1 MRLSRRDRLE
11 SMSHRAQNVVCH
23 LHQLLVWGG
32 RAIMSDEYIAGSVLS
47 VLRYPVKSMMGE
59 ELTTADVREVGLI
72 GDRAYALIDNSTGK
86 IASAKNP
93 RKWARL
99 FDCHASF
106 VEPPRKDHPIPP
118 VWIMLPDG
126 SNITSDQPNANAVL
140 SRFFEREV
148 TLAKTAPASPALEE
162 YWPDID
168 GLAHRETVTEES
180 IALSSPKGSFFDYA
194 VAHVITTNTLNRLR
208 ELYPQGRFE
217 ARRFRPNV
225 IVAVGKGEA
234 DFVENS
240 WVGLSV
246 EIGETLL
253 LVTNPCPRCVMTT
266 LAQADLPQDHGIL
279 RTAAQHNKPYV
290 PALGSAMPSVGV
302 YANVL
307 RSGTVRRGDDLRI
320 QPAVAA
326 A

>member
-1 MRLSRRDRLE
+1 
-11 SMSHRAQNVVCH
+11 
-23 LHQLLVWGG
+23 
-32 RAIMSDEYIAGSVLS
+32 MSDQYIAGSVLS

-59 ELTTADVREVGLI
+59 ELTVADVTEGGLI
-72 GDRAYALIDNSTGK
+72 GDRAYALIDNTT
-86 IASAKNP
+86 
-93 RKWARL
+93 L

-106 VEPPRKDHPIPP
+106 VEPPGKGRPMPP
-118 VWIMLPDG
+118 VRIMLPDG
-126 SNITSDQPNANAVL
+126 SNIRSDEPNANGIL

-148 TLAKTAPASPALEE
+148 TLAETAPDSPALEE

-208 ELYPQGRFE
+208 ELYPQGCFE
-217 ARRFRPNV
+217 ARRFRPNI
-225 IVAVGKGEA
+225 IVAVGKGEP

-240 WVGLSV
+240 WVGLGV
-246 EIGETLL
+246 EIGQTLL
-253 LVTNPCPRCVMTT
+253 LKVTNPCPRCVMTT
-266 LAQADLPQDHGIL
+266 LPQADLPQDHGIL

-290 PALGSAMPSVGV
+290 PALAQAMPCVGV

-307 RSGTVRRGDDLRI
+307 RSGTVRRGDHLRM
-320 QPAVAA
+320 QRAA
-326 A
+326 AAA

>member
-1 MRLSRRDRLE
+1 
-11 SMSHRAQNVVCH
+11 MSNQAVV
-23 LHQLLVWGG
+23 
-32 RAIMSDEYIAGSVLS
+32 GSVLS

-59 ELTTADVREVGLI
+59 ELTVAEVNERGLM
-72 GDRAYALIDNSTGK
+72 GDRAYALIDNATGK

-106 VEPPRKDHPIPP
+106 VEPPRKGHPLPP

-126 SNITSDQPNANAVL
+126 SNITSDQPNANSIL
-140 SRFFEREV
+140 SRFFQREV
-148 TLAKTAPASPALEE
+148 TLAKSAPESPALEE
-162 YWPDID
+162 YWPDIE

-180 IALSSPKGSFFDYA
+180 MALSSPKGSFFDYA

-217 ARRFRPNV
+217 ARRFRPNM
-225 IVAVGKGEA
+225 IVAVGKSEP

-246 EIGETLL
+246 EIGESLVL
-253 LVTNPCPRCVMTT
+253 KVTNPCPRCVMTT
-266 LAQADLPQDHGIL
+266 LPQADLPQDHGIL
-279 RTAAQHNKPYV
+279 RTAAQHNQPFV

-302 YANVL
+302 YANVR
-307 RSGTVRRGDDLRI
+307 RSGTVRRSDPVRI
-320 QPAVAA
+320 QQAVAA

>member
-1 MRLSRRDRLE
+1 M
-11 SMSHRAQNVVCH
+11 N
-23 LHQLLVWGG
+23 
-32 RAIMSDEYIAGSVLS
+32 DEYAVGSVVS

-59 ELTTADVREVGLI
+59 ELTVADVMEGGLI
-72 GDRAYALIDNSTGK
+72 GDRAYALIDKSTGK

-106 VEPPRKDHPIPP
+106 VEPPRKGRPIPP
-118 VWIMLPDG
+118 VRIMLPDG
-126 SNITSDQPNANAVL
+126 SETRSDEQNTNAIL
-140 SRFFEREV
+140 SHFFEREV
-148 TLAKTAPASPALEE
+148 TLAETAPESPALEE

-168 GLAHRETVTEES
+168 GLAHRETVTDES

-217 ARRFRPNV
+217 ARRFRSN
-225 IVAVGKGEA
+225 IVVTAGKGEA
-234 DFVENS
+234 GFVENS
-240 WVGLSV
+240 WVGRNV
-246 EIGETLL
+246 EIGEDLVL
-253 LVTNPCPRCVMTT
+253 EVTNPCPRCVMTT
-266 LAQADLPQDHGIL
+266 LQQADLPQDHGIL
-279 RTAAQHNKPYV
+279 RAAAQHNQPYV
-290 PALGSAMPSVGV
+290 PALGQAMPSVGV

-307 RSGTVRRGDDLRI
+307 RSGTVRRGDHLRI
-320 QPAVAA
+320 QRAVAA

>member
-1 MRLSRRDRLE
+1 VSNE
-11 SMSHRAQNVVCH
+11 S
-23 LHQLLVWGG
+23 L
-32 RAIMSDEYIAGSVLS
+32 AGSVLS

-59 ELTTADVREVGLI
+59 ELTVGDVTEGGLI
-72 GDRAYALIDNSTGK
+72 GDRAYALIDNITGK

-106 VEPPRKDHPIPP
+106 VDPPRKGHPTPP

-140 SRFFEREV
+140 SRFFGREV
-148 TLAKTAPASPALEE
+148 MLTKTAPDSPSLEE

-168 GLAHRETVTEES
+168 GLAHRETVTDET

-194 VAHVITTNTLNRLR
+194 VAHVLTTNTLNRLR

-225 IVAVGKGEA
+225 IVAVGKGEP

-240 WVGLSV
+240 WVGLTV
-246 EIGETLL
+246 AIGESLML
-253 LVTNPCPRCVMTT
+253 NVTNPCPRCVMTT
-266 LAQADLPQDHGIL
+266 LPQADLPQDHGIL
-279 RTAAQHNKPYV
+279 RAAAQHNQPYV

-307 RSGTVRRGDDLRI
+307 RSGTVRRDDPVRLL
-320 QPAVAA
+320 QAVAA

>member
-1 MRLSRRDRLE
+1 ML
-11 SMSHRAQNVVCH
+11 VCH
-23 LHQLLVWGG
+23 LRQLLVWWG
-32 RAIMSDEYIAGSVLS
+32 IMSDENIAGSVSS

-59 ELTTADVREVGLI
+59 ELTAASVMEGGLV
-72 GDRAYALIDNSTGK
+72 GDRAFALIDNSTGK

-106 VEPPRKDHPIPP
+106 VAPPRTGHPMPP
-118 VWIMLPDG
+118 VRIMLPDG
-126 SNITSDQPNANAVL
+126 SDVTSDQPNANAVL

-148 TLAKTAPASPALEE
+148 TLAKTAPDSPALEE

-168 GLAHRETVTEES
+168 GLAHRETVTDES
-180 IALSSPKGSFFDYA
+180 IALSAPKGSFFDYA

-217 ARRFRPNV
+217 ARRFRPNI
-225 IVAVGKGEA
+225 IVTVGKGEP

-246 EIGETLL
+246 EIGEMLL

-266 LAQADLPQDHGIL
+266 LPQADLPQDHGIL
-279 RTAAQHNKPYV
+279 RTAAQHNTPYV
-290 PALGSAMPSVGV
+290 PALGAAMPSVGV

-307 RSGTVRRGDDLRI
+307 RSGIVRRGDPVRVP
-320 QPAVAA
+320 QAVAA

>member
-1 MRLSRRDRLE
+1 
-11 SMSHRAQNVVCH
+11 
-23 LHQLLVWGG
+23 
-32 RAIMSDEYIAGSVLS
+32 MSDEYVVGSVLS

-59 ELTTADVREVGLI
+59 ELTAADVMEGGLV
-72 GDRAYALIDNSTGK
+72 GDRAYSLLDNSTGK

-106 VEPPRKDHPIPP
+106 VEPPRKDHPMPP
-118 VWIMLPDG
+118 VRIMLPDG
-126 SNITSDQPNANAVL
+126 SNVRSDQQNTNAIL
-140 SRFFEREV
+140 SRLFEREV
-148 TLAKTAPASPALEE
+148 TLAETAPDSPALEE

-180 IALSSPKGSFFDYA
+180 IALSAKGSFFDYA

-217 ARRFRPNV
+217 ARRFRPNMV
-225 IVAVGKGEA
+225 VTAGKGDP

-240 WVGLSV
+240 WVGLNV
-246 EIGETLL
+246 EIGESLVL
-253 LVTNPCPRCVMTT
+253 KVTNPCPRCVMTT
-266 LAQADLPQDHGIL
+266 LPQADLPQDHGIL
-279 RTAAQHNKPYV
+279 RTAAQYNQPYV
-290 PALGSAMPSVGV
+290 PALAQAMPSVGV

-307 RSGTVRRGDDLRI
+307 RSGTVRRGDHLRM
-320 QPAVAA
+320 QRAVAA

>member
-1 MRLSRRDRLE
+1 
-11 SMSHRAQNVVCH
+11 
-23 LHQLLVWGG
+23 
-32 RAIMSDEYIAGSVLS
+32 MSDEYIAGSVLS

-59 ELTTADVREVGLI
+59 ELTAADVMEGGLV
-72 GDRAYALIDNSTGK
+72 GDRAYALIDNSTSK

-106 VEPPRKDHPIPP
+106 VEPPRKGHPMPP

-148 TLAKTAPASPALEE
+148 TLAKTAPDSPALEE
-162 YWPDID
+162 YWPDIE
-168 GLAHRETVTEES
+168 GLAHRETVTDES

-194 VAHVITTNTLNRLR
+194 VAHVITTLR

-217 ARRFRPNV
+217 ARRFRPNI
-225 IVAVGKGEA
+225 IVAVGKGEP

-266 LAQADLPQDHGIL
+266 LPQADLPQDHGIL
-279 RTAAQHNKPYV
+279 RTAAQHNKSYV

-307 RSGTVRRGDDLRI
+307 RSGTVRRGDPVRV
-320 QPAVAA
+320 QQAVAA

>member
-1 MRLSRRDRLE
+1 
-11 SMSHRAQNVVCH
+11 
-23 LHQLLVWGG
+23 
-32 RAIMSDEYIAGSVLS
+32 MSDQYIAGSVLS

-59 ELTTADVREVGLI
+59 ELTVADVTEGGLI
-72 GDRAYALIDNSTGK
+72 GDRAYALIDNTTGK

-106 VEPPRKDHPIPP
+106 VEPPGKGRPMPP
-118 VWIMLPDG
+118 VRIMLPDG
-126 SNITSDQPNANAVL
+126 SNIRSDEPNANGIL

-148 TLAKTAPASPALEE
+148 TLAETAPDSPALEE

-217 ARRFRPNV
+217 ARRFRPNI
-225 IVAVGKGEA
+225 IVAVGKGEP

-240 WVGLSV
+240 WVGLGV
-246 EIGETLL
+246 EIGQTLL
-253 LVTNPCPRCVMTT
+253 LKVTNPCPRCVMTT
-266 LAQADLPQDHGIL
+266 LPQADLPQDHGIL

-290 PALGSAMPSVGV
+290 PALAQAMPCVGV

-307 RSGTVRRGDDLRI
+307 RSGTVRRGDHLRM
-320 QPAVAA
+320 QRAA
-326 A
+326 AAA

>member
-1 MRLSRRDRLE
+1 
-11 SMSHRAQNVVCH
+11 
-23 LHQLLVWGG
+23 
-32 RAIMSDEYIAGSVLS
+32 
-47 VLRYPVKSMMGE
+47 MMGE
-59 ELTTADVREVGLI
+59 ELTVADVTEGGLI
-72 GDRAYALIDNSTGK
+72 GDRAYALIDNTTGK

-106 VEPPRKDHPIPP
+106 VEPPGKGRPMSP
-118 VWIMLPDG
+118 VRIMLPDG
-126 SNITSDQPNANAVL
+126 SNVRSDEPNTNGIL

-148 TLAKTAPASPALEE
+148 TLAETAPDSPALEE

-217 ARRFRPNV
+217 ARRFRPNI
-225 IVAVGKGEA
+225 IVAVGKGEP

-240 WVGLSV
+240 WVGLGV
-246 EIGETLL
+246 EIGQTLL
-253 LVTNPCPRCVMTT
+253 LKVTNPCPRCVMTT
-266 LAQADLPQDHGIL
+266 LPQADLPQDHGIL

-290 PALGSAMPSVGV
+290 PALAQAMPCVGV

-307 RSGTVRRGDDLRI
+307 RSGTVRRGDHLRM
-320 QPAVAA
+320 QRAA
-326 A
+326 AAA

>member
-1 MRLSRRDRLE
+1 
-11 SMSHRAQNVVCH
+11 
-23 LHQLLVWGG
+23 
-32 RAIMSDEYIAGSVLS
+32 
-47 VLRYPVKSMMGE
+47 MMGE
-59 ELTTADVREVGLI
+59 ELAAADVREGGLI

-106 VEPPRKDHPIPP
+106 VEPPRKGHPMPP

-126 SNITSDQPNANAVL
+126 SNITSDQPNANVVL

-148 TLAKTAPASPALEE
+148 TLAKTAPDSPALEE

-180 IALSSPKGSFFDYA
+180 IALSAPKGSFFDYA

-217 ARRFRPNV
+217 ARRFRPNI
-225 IVAVGKGEA
+225 IVAVGKGEP

-266 LAQADLPQDHGIL
+266 LPQADLPQDHGIL

-307 RSGTVRRGDDLRI
+307 RSGAVRRGDPVRV
-320 QPAVAA
+320 QQVVAA

>member
-1 MRLSRRDRLE
+1 MSNERLL
-11 SMSHRAQNVVCH
+11 
-23 LHQLLVWGG
+23 
-32 RAIMSDEYIAGSVLS
+32 GSVLS

-59 ELTTADVREVGLI
+59 ELTVADVAERGLI
-72 GDRAYALIDNSTGK
+72 GDRAYALIDNATGK

-106 VEPPRKDHPIPP
+106 VEPPRKGHPLPP

-126 SNITSDQPNANAVL
+126 SNITSDQHDTNAIL

-148 TLAKTAPASPALEE
+148 TLAKTAPDSPVLEE

-168 GLAHRETVTEES
+168 GLAHRDTVTEES

-217 ARRFRPNV
+217 VRRFRPNV
-225 IVAVGKGEA
+225 VVMVGKGEP
-234 DFVENS
+234 DFVENG

-246 EIGETLL
+246 DVGESLRL
-253 LVTNPCPRCVMTT
+253 KVTNPCPRCVMTT
-266 LAQADLPQDHGIL
+266 LPQADLPQDHGIL
-279 RTAAQHNKPYV
+279 RAAAGYNQPYV
-290 PALGSAMPSVGV
+290 PALGQTMPSVGI
-302 YANVL
+302 YADVI
-307 RSGTVRRGDDLRI
+307 RSGSVRRGDHLRM

>member
-1 MRLSRRDRLE
+1 
-11 SMSHRAQNVVCH
+11 MSNEA
-23 LHQLLVWGG
+23 
-32 RAIMSDEYIAGSVLS
+32 IAGSVLS

-59 ELTTADVREVGLI
+59 ELTVADVTESGLI
-72 GDRAYALIDNSTGK
+72 GDRAYALIDNATGK

-106 VEPPRKDHPIPP
+106 VEPPRKGHPVPP

-126 SNITSDQPNANAVL
+126 SNMTSDQPNANAVL

-148 TLAKTAPASPALEE
+148 TLAKTAPESPALEE
-162 YWPDID
+162 YWPDVD
-168 GLAHRETVTEES
+168 GLAHRETVTEEA

-217 ARRFRPNV
+217 ARRFRPNM
-225 IVAVGKGEA
+225 IVAVGKSEP
-234 DFVENS
+234 DFVENA

-246 EIGETLL
+246 EMGESLVL
-253 LVTNPCPRCVMTT
+253 KVTNPCPRCVMTT
-266 LAQADLPQDHGIL
+266 LPQADLPQDHGIL
-279 RTAAQHNKPYV
+279 RTAAQHNQPFV
-290 PALGSAMPSVGV
+290 PALGTPMPSVGV

-307 RSGTVRRGDDLRI
+307 RWGTVRRSDPVRT
-320 QPAVAA
+320 QPALAA

>member
-1 MRLSRRDRLE
+1 
-11 SMSHRAQNVVCH
+11 
-23 LHQLLVWGG
+23 
-32 RAIMSDEYIAGSVLS
+32 MSDQYIAGSVLS

-59 ELTTADVREVGLI
+59 ELTIADVTEGGLI
-72 GDRAYALIDNSTGK
+72 GDRAYALIDNTTGK

-106 VEPPRKDHPIPP
+106 VEPPGKGRPMPP
-118 VWIMLPDG
+118 VRIMLPDG
-126 SNITSDQPNANAVL
+126 SNIRSDEPNANGIL

-148 TLAKTAPASPALEE
+148 TLAETAPDSPALEE

-208 ELYPQGRFE
+208 ELYPQGCFE
-217 ARRFRPNV
+217 ARRFRPNI
-225 IVAVGKGEA
+225 IVAVGKGEP

-240 WVGLSV
+240 WVGLGV
-246 EIGETLL
+246 EIGQTLL
-253 LVTNPCPRCVMTT
+253 LKVTNPCPRCVMTT
-266 LAQADLPQDHGIL
+266 LPQADLPQDHGIL

-290 PALGSAMPSVGV
+290 PALAQAMPCVGV

-307 RSGTVRRGDDLRI
+307 RSGTVRRGDHLRM
-320 QPAVAA
+320 QRAA
-326 A
+326 AAA

>member
-1 MRLSRRDRLE
+1 
-11 SMSHRAQNVVCH
+11 
-23 LHQLLVWGG
+23 
-32 RAIMSDEYIAGSVLS
+32 
-47 VLRYPVKSMMGE
+47 MMGE
-59 ELTTADVREVGLI
+59 ELTAADVREVGLI

-106 VEPPRKDHPIPP
+106 VEPPRKDRPIPP

-126 SNITSDQPNANAVL
+126 SNVTSDQPNANAVL
-140 SRFFEREV
+140 SRLFEREV
-148 TLAKTAPASPALEE
+148 TLAKTAPDSPALEE

-168 GLAHRETVTEES
+168 GLAHREAVTEES

-194 VAHVITTNTLNRLR
+194 VAHLLTTNTLNRLR

-217 ARRFRPNV
+217 ARRFRPNI
-225 IVAVGKGEA
+225 IVTVGKGEA

-266 LAQADLPQDHGIL
+266 LPQADLPQDQGVL
-279 RTAAQHNKPYV
+279 RTAAQHNKAYV
-290 PALGSAMPSVGV
+290 QALGSAMPSVGV

-307 RSGTVRRGDDLRI
+307 RSGTVRRGDGLRM